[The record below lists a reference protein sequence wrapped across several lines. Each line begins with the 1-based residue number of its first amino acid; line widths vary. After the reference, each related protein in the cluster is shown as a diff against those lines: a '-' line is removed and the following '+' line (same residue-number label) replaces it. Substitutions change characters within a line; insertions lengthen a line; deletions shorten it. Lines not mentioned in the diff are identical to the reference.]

1 MNADW
6 HEKFKMLSD
15 KITDEQKAN
24 RKILRDAMEKE
35 DFVWYPGEWWHYCFG
50 DRMWAVY
57 SNQRECFYGPIE
69 L

>member
-1 MNADW
+1 
-6 HEKFKMLSD
+6 MLSD
-15 KITDEQKAN
+15 KITEEQKAN

-57 SNQRECFYGPIE
+57 SNQKECFYGPIE
-69 L
+69 LPF

>member
-1 MNADW
+1 M
-6 HEKFKMLSD
+6 K
-15 KITDEQKAN
+15 
-24 RKILRDAMEKE
+24 KE

-57 SNQRECFYGPIE
+57 SNQIECFYGPIE